1 MALSLLAIV
10 IVSWFSVLISSNTD
24 VVSLGALPELG
35 SFSLRGQGWLVWSPE
50 VSRLLPA
57 AGSGG
62 RRHRTQHAASLP
74 AWRSFCGSP
83 AASRSCRSRSRQG
96 EAAAAGER
104 AEWPGGPRPD
114 HPQRGEPAR
123 AMYEMVWTHV

>member
-10 IVSWFSVLISSNTD
+10 IVSWFSVLISSNPD
-24 VVSLGALPELG
+24 VVSLGAPELG
-35 SFSLRGQGWLVWSPE
+35 SFSLRGQGWPVWSPE

-74 AWRSFCGSP
+74 ARP
-83 AASRSCRSRSRQG
+83 AAVAPLTLLLPLKAGGGGCRG
-96 EAAAAGER
+96 GGGER
-104 AEWPGGPRPD
+104 AEWPGGGFQTTRSKGNR
-114 HPQRGEPAR
+114 RGD
-123 AMYEMVWTHV
+123 V

>member
-10 IVSWFSVLISSNTD
+10 IVSWFSVLISSNPD
-24 VVSLGALPELG
+24 VSLGAPELG
-35 SFSLRGQGWLVWSPE
+35 SFSLRGQGWPVWSPE

-74 AWRSFCGSP
+74 ARP
-83 AASRSCRSRSRQG
+83 AAVAPLTLLLPLKAGGGGCRG
-96 EAAAAGER
+96 GGGER
-104 AEWPGGPRPD
+104 AEWPGGGFQTTRSKGNR
-114 HPQRGEPAR
+114 RGD
-123 AMYEMVWTHV
+123 V